1 MTLFSFSRWPVRLS
15 VRTRDFHSLKS
26 SSTLLW
32 ATINNYQKRFFKMA
46 NHKSSLKRIRQ
57 AEKRRLEN
65 RYWAKTAR
73 NAVRRVRKMTDKA
86 EAEAAYN
93 KVSALLQRLGRKN
106 IISKNKAG
114 NLCSG
119 LAKHINKLG

>member
-1 MTLFSFSRWPVRLS
+1 
-15 VRTRDFHSLKS
+15 
-26 SSTLLW
+26 
-32 ATINNYQKRFFKMA
+32 MA

-57 AEKRRLEN
+57 SEKRKLDN

-93 KVSALLQRLGRKN
+93 KISALLQRLGRKN
-106 IISKNKAG
+106 VISKSKAA

>member
-1 MTLFSFSRWPVRLS
+1 
-15 VRTRDFHSLKS
+15 
-26 SSTLLW
+26 
-32 ATINNYQKRFFKMA
+32 MA

-73 NAVRRVRKMTDKA
+73 NAVRNVRKLSDKA
-86 EAEAAYN
+86 EATAAYN

-106 IISKNKAG
+106 VISKNKAA

-119 LAKHINKLG
+119 MMAHINKLG

>member
-1 MTLFSFSRWPVRLS
+1 
-15 VRTRDFHSLKS
+15 
-26 SSTLLW
+26 
-32 ATINNYQKRFFKMA
+32 MA

-73 NAVRRVRKMTDKA
+73 NAVRNVRKLTDKT
-86 EAEAAYN
+86 EALAAYN

-106 IISKNKAG
+106 IISKKKAA

-119 LAKHINKLG
+119 MMLHINKLG

>member
-1 MTLFSFSRWPVRLS
+1 
-15 VRTRDFHSLKS
+15 
-26 SSTLLW
+26 
-32 ATINNYQKRFFKMA
+32 MA

-73 NAVRRVRKMTDKA
+73 NAVRKIRKMTDKK
-86 EAEAAYN
+86 EATEAYN
-93 KVSALLQRLGRKN
+93 KVNQLLHRLGRKN
-106 IISKNKAG
+106 IISKNKAS

-119 LAKHINKLG
+119 LENYINKLA

>member
-1 MTLFSFSRWPVRLS
+1 
-15 VRTRDFHSLKS
+15 
-26 SSTLLW
+26 
-32 ATINNYQKRFFKMA
+32 MA

-57 AEKRRLEN
+57 AEKRRMEN

-73 NAVRRVRKMTDKA
+73 NAVRKVRAMSDKA

-93 KVSALLQRLGRKN
+93 KVSSLLQRLGRKN
-106 IISKNKAG
+106 IIAQNPAS

-119 LAKHINKLG
+119 LQKHINKLGA